1 MTQPHSLD
9 PSEGKKEESG
19 NVKSPPTAS
28 SSLPDPLPEQVGRKA
43 ARMLRARETDR
54 PNVWFGLGLFGIV
67 GWTVTLPAVL
77 GALLGLWLDRNWPGR
92 HSWTLTLLVAGLVLG
107 CAAAWQWLKKQE
119 PHD

>member
-1 MTQPHSLD
+1 MTRSHGHG
-9 PSEGKKEESG
+9 PSGKEESDS
-19 NVKSPPTAS
+19 VKSQPIVS
-28 SSLPDPLPEQVGRKA
+28 SSLLDPLPNQVGRKA
-43 ARMLRARETDR
+43 ARKLRAREVDR
-54 PNVWFGLGLFGIV
+54 PSVWFGLGLFGIV